1 MATKTEQHVASGAEQ
16 AAKTSAKTLQ
26 GFFTKFNNDWVMN
39 FAAALAFNL
48 ITAILPILIGDGPH
62 PASDGAI
69 PLPDVHGLLLRALLG
84 G

>member
-1 MATKTEQHVASGAEQ
+1 MATKTEQHVASDAEH

-48 ITAILPILIGDGPH
+48 ITAILPILI
-62 PASDGAI
+62 AI
-69 PLPDVHGLLLRALLG
+69 LAVVGFTVGKLSPIGEYSTPG
-84 G
+84 